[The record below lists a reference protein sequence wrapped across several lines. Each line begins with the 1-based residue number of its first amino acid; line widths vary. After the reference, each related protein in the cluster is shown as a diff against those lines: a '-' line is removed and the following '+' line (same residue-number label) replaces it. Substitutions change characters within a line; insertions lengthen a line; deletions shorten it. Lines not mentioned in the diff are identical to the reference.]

1 MYQYYNTEPHD
12 YAVNIT
18 GGPVTKSEIPAA
30 TQLFT
35 TDWVVRYMVDN
46 SLGKY
51 WLERHPNS
59 QLRQSLEYLLPGEI
73 KTIESEEKLE
83 DMRFIDNAMGSG
95 HILVYA
101 FDVFMKMYAEA
112 GYSSRDAALS
122 IVQNNLYGLE
132 IDKRAYQLAYFALMM
147 KARQYNRRALQAGKL
162 KLNVHVFEDTNMVSD
177 EFLNSLTGDYAD
189 DVKEVIGLFENA
201 RELGSII
208 RFEKAYDWSKLRQ
221 AVESIQSDA
230 LDVFGVNQSKKLVLR
245 VLTIAEILTNKYD
258 IAVTNPPYLNK
269 FDADMKKYVKKNYAD
284 YSGDLFSIFIF
295 NNINLV
301 KTGGY
306 AGYMTPFVW
315 MFIKTYEKL
324 RNYLVTNKSI
334 SSLIQMEYSA
344 FEEATVPINTFVLK
358 NEPAD
363 GDGTYIKLSD
373 FKGGMN
379 LQRDKVLEAI
389 GDPGS
394 NYLYR
399 TNQANFGK
407 IPGSP
412 IAYWASH
419 NLIHDFEIGDRM
431 ETIVAPKVGLQTGDN
446 KIFLRFWYEV
456 ENKNI
461 CFDAHTISESVLSEK
476 KWFPYNKGGSY
487 RKWYGNYDY
496 VVNWEHDGEQIRD
509 FTDSNGK
516 IRSRPQNTNY
526 YFWESITWSD
536 ITSGDFSARYR
547 EPGSIFDVVGKS
559 AFKLDQKTNLLY
571 LLGLLNTKVT
581 NYIFK
586 ILNPTIHLQTGNF
599 SYFPVINS
607 KLNVTTQVKSAINT
621 TRTDWDNFEN
631 SWNFET
637 HPLLLHIADDN
648 LSIWYY
654 AMVLT
659 NQCAKNVPIFQLW
672 GGKIMVSYQKRGNV
686 WQYEISY
693 KDADGKYKKLRK
705 SGFTRKSDAIL
716 AASKIQSEHPNL
728 KTAKAGSETLVS
740 YYERWIKTYK
750 QNAVSPITYN
760 KYQNTAKH
768 ARKLFGS
775 LKLKE
780 LTKLTYQEKLNEFAK
795 THARR
800 TVSCLHKQ
808 LRACILEA
816 MDEHII
822 ASDPTRKAVITGRS
836 LPKVAKTLNYQDW
849 AKLITHLDTDRIDEM
864 TIYLAAVTGMR
875 YGEIVGLT
883 IHDLDLNKGIINV
896 NKTWDYKYKTGFMK
910 TKTATSNRK
919 VAIDQATIH
928 RLSHYLSHHNS
939 EDDRPIL
946 MDNNNH
952 ILVSAEINNALT
964 AKLQA
969 LSIPRITFHGLRHT
983 HASILLY
990 RGVSVLSVSRRLGH
1004 SNITT
1009 TQSTYLHIIKELESQ
1024 DKNKIISILNDTL
1037 N

>member
-1 MYQYYNTEPHD
+1 
-12 YAVNIT
+12 
-18 GGPVTKSEIPAA
+18 
-30 TQLFT
+30 
-35 TDWVVRYMVDN
+35 
-46 SLGKY
+46 
-51 WLERHPNS
+51 
-59 QLRQSLEYLLPGEI
+59 
-73 KTIESEEKLE
+73 
-83 DMRFIDNAMGSG
+83 
-95 HILVYA
+95 
-101 FDVFMKMYAEA
+101 
-112 GYSSRDAALS
+112 
-122 IVQNNLYGLE
+122 
-132 IDKRAYQLAYFALMM
+132 
-147 KARQYNRRALQAGKL
+147 
-162 KLNVHVFEDTNMVSD
+162 
-177 EFLNSLTGDYAD
+177 
-189 DVKEVIGLFENA
+189 
-201 RELGSII
+201 
-208 RFEKAYDWSKLRQ
+208 
-221 AVESIQSDA
+221 
-230 LDVFGVNQSKKLVLR
+230 
-245 VLTIAEILTNKYD
+245 
-258 IAVTNPPYLNK
+258 
-269 FDADMKKYVKKNYAD
+269 
-284 YSGDLFSIFIF
+284 
-295 NNINLV
+295 
-301 KTGGY
+301 
-306 AGYMTPFVW
+306 
-315 MFIKTYEKL
+315 
-324 RNYLVTNKSI
+324 
-334 SSLIQMEYSA
+334 
-344 FEEATVPINTFVLK
+344 
-358 NEPAD
+358 
-363 GDGTYIKLSD
+363 
-373 FKGGMN
+373 
-379 LQRDKVLEAI
+379 
-389 GDPGS
+389 
-394 NYLYR
+394 
-399 TNQANFGK
+399 
-407 IPGSP
+407 
-412 IAYWASH
+412 
-419 NLIHDFEIGDRM
+419 
-431 ETIVAPKVGLQTGDN
+431 
-446 KIFLRFWYEV
+446 
-456 ENKNI
+456 
-461 CFDAHTISESVLSEK
+461 
-476 KWFPYNKGGSY
+476 
-487 RKWYGNYDY
+487 
-496 VVNWEHDGEQIRD
+496 
-509 FTDSNGK
+509 
-516 IRSRPQNTNY
+516 
-526 YFWESITWSD
+526 
-536 ITSGDFSARYR
+536 
-547 EPGSIFDVVGKS
+547 
-559 AFKLDQKTNLLY
+559 
-571 LLGLLNTKVT
+571 
-581 NYIFK
+581 
-586 ILNPTIHLQTGNF
+586 
-599 SYFPVINS
+599 
-607 KLNVTTQVKSAINT
+607 
-621 TRTDWDNFEN
+621 
-631 SWNFET
+631 
-637 HPLLLHIADDN
+637 
-648 LSIWYY
+648 
-654 AMVLT
+654 
-659 NQCAKNVPIFQLW
+659 
-672 GGKIMVSYQKRGNV
+672 MVSYQKRGNV

-836 LPKVAKTLNYQDW
+836 VPKVAKTLNYQDW

-883 IHDLDLNKGIINV
+883 IHDLDLNRGIINV

-919 VAIDQATIH
+919 VAIDQTTIH